1 VLGKIVAPSS
11 IGAWGTCG
19 DMWLSFN
26 GIEGLTLDGT
36 GSIDGQG
43 SMLWGQKQC
52 RPTVISKGYFPFE
65 KILQQY
71 EGKRTFINSPRAHI
85 VILGSAG
92 VSVSGIKIT
101 APDES
106 PNTDGIDISR
116 STNVQILDSVIG
128 TGDDCVAI
136 NGGSSNITGKAVA
149 VSDITFSNMKGTYSK
164 EEPITLVCDSSKGCN
179 NVRMEQIDLRTPS
192 EPGEKG
198 NVKCSNVKGERT
210 SVTPAVPCLSATK
223 A

>member
-1 VLGKIVAPSS
+1 MTRGLGKPFKVRDFRFGKP
-11 IGAWGTCG
+11 
-19 DMWLSFN
+19 FN
-26 GIEGLTLDGT
+26 
-36 GSIDGQG
+36 
-43 SMLWGQKQC
+43 
-52 RPTVISKGYFPFE
+52 
-65 KILQQY
+65 
-71 EGKRTFINSPRAHI
+71 EGKNTI
-85 VILGSAG
+85 VPGYAR
-92 VSVSGIKIT
+92 KIT
-101 APDES
+101 YDHITFEATSNPII
-106 PNTDGIDISR
+106 ID
-116 STNVQILDSVIG
+116 QHY
-128 TGDDCVAI
+128 C
-136 NGGSSNITGKAVA
+136 NGKVCAEKGKAVA